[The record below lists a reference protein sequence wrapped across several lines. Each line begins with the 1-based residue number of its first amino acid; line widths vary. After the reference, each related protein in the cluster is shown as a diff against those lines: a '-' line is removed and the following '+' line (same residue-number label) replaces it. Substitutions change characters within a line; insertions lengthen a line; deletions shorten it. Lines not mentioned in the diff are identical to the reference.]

1 MPSAA
6 APPRATASSPSSLRP
21 AGDVFPAGAACFAVR
36 LPAARDSAPAAPFA
50 SLTAASAFFPVAF
63 LAEAAFPAV
72 ALPAEAA
79 ASAAAL
85 SPSAPVS
92 SAGSP
97 GAVPSDLSFLPAAG
111 VFLVPARFAGAAFPV
126 PALPPADPSA
136 GSSGRAAPAAPCDA
150 VSAAVSAPATP
161 PAPLP
166 EAAVAPPA
174 VAFPVPA
181 AGSPPGAAFAVLAF
195 PAVAFFPVA
204 LVPVALVA
212 GASLPVVVFL
222 EERAELF
229 EELRAAGFPAF
240 FPVAASPAAELR
252 RPGRSVRVSVVGVA
266 ASPGA
271 ELLGGAAC
279 VPVLPPTPLAPPPRA
294 GPGLPDADCWSAVFF
309 ATMAAAPSHI
319 VILCANRAGTINR
332 LESRGN
338 GAHRPIPSPRGR
350 RAAGLHP
357 LCPAPR
363 RVCHR
368 AAGRCTRWAPPPHS
382 GHAAPETGRLRS
394 PARRT
399 LGGAKSDDGDE

>member
-1 MPSAA
+1 MGDHARPESAGGEAPANGTEGEAA
-6 APPRATASSPSSLRP
+6 ATEGGRP
-21 AGDVFPAGAACFAVR
+21 KRRRRRGGRGRRKGQGNGGEHA
-36 LPAARDSAPAAPFA
+36 
-50 SLTAASAFFPVAF
+50 
-63 LAEAAFPAV
+63 AEAAGNGEDV
-72 ALPAEAA
+72 AA
-79 ASAAAL
+79 AS
-85 SPSAPVS
+85 
-92 SAGSP
+92 GE
-97 GAVPSDLSFLPAAG
+97 
-111 VFLVPARFAGAAFPV
+111 
-126 PALPPADPSA
+126 
-136 GSSGRAAPAAPCDA
+136 
-150 VSAAVSAPATP
+150 
-161 PAPLP
+161 
-166 EAAVAPPA
+166 EAAVAS
-174 VAFPVPA
+174 PVPA